1 MTWLA
6 SMGKSRSFFS
16 SYLSSG
22 SATAPY
28 FAVFH
33 SLFLSRHFPFVILS
47 HPILSSQQ
55 IFQQSFHHSLCLGYF
70 FVLGK
75 ESKEAGS
82 EDDLC
87 PFLSVS
93 HFLITDKE
101 VAFLYTKEVAMRR
114 IRAPQVRW
122 RIYTQSGLL
131 LYIND
136 ERAVHLAGCAA
147 LCVFSQP

>member
-6 SMGKSRSFFS
+6 FMGKSRSFFS

-87 PFLSVS
+87 PISISQPLP
-93 HFLITDKE
+93 
-101 VAFLYTKEVAMRR
+101 YNR
-114 IRAPQVRW
+114 QG
-122 RIYTQSGLL
+122 SGL
-131 LYIND
+131 
-136 ERAVHLAGCAA
+136 
-147 LCVFSQP
+147 F